1 MLRTNTGELASYG
14 GVNGVG
20 FSEVEI
26 GDDPPHVTEV
36 IRMPTGLLR
45 AAGADSIDHKLVL
58 LMSRLGYDPAS
69 TRRAAEEPFM
79 ARTFRL
85 PTERTFS
92 LDGQAR
98 IDPNA
103 PDATLDEVL
112 GTTGPGAVFAAS
124 GHLRGDADARA
135 SRAFDADADTAWIAP
150 IGEQS
155 GEWIEARLG
164 APVTVSSMD
173 LQVVAD
179 GRHSVPTRLRLE
191 VDGQPT
197 RTIDV
202 PAIPNPRP
210 ESPVATTPLTFEP
223 VTGSSFR
230 VFVDAVAPVTTHD
243 ARTNRDRV
251 LPVAIASVGMAEVP
265 APAAPTQLPDQ
276 CTDALVAIDDQPVG
290 VRVTGDVADA
300 AAGRTVAVTACGG
313 PVELAAGRHDLR
325 TQPGSANGFD
335 VDRLVLGSDR
345 GGEPLG
351 PGMLGAKVQAS
362 GAHARVTDEGLTR
375 VDGKVKTDGDP
386 FWLVLGQSENKGWE
400 LEVDGGADVGDRTL
414 VNGYTNG
421 WRITPHDAGTL
432 TINLRWAPEGLV
444 WWGIGISVL
453 AIVVCLVL
461 ALRRRGSSSRRSRRP
476 SRRSGR
482 TSCPRSRRR
491 SCPRE
496 PVRRSPSRW

>member
-1 MLRTNTGELASYG
+1 MQPDGSPDDRSLTQVRLHFGDGETLDVALEPTSLAPEGQRVDFPSRDVGHLEIEVLQTNTGELASYG

-36 IRMPTGLLR
+36 IRMPTRLLR

-85 PTERTFS
+85 PTARTFS

-112 GTTGPGAVFAAS
+112 GTTAPGAVFAAS

-135 SRAFDADADTAWIAP
+135 SRAFDADADTAWVAP

-155 GEWIEARLG
+155 GQWIEARLG
-164 APVTVSSMD
+164 APVTVSGMD

-210 ESPVATTPLTFEP
+210 ESPVATVPLTFEP

-230 VFVDAVAPVTTHD
+230 VFVDAVAPVTTRD

-251 LPVAIASVGMAEVP
+251 LPVAIASVGMAGVP
-265 APAAPTQLPDQ
+265 APAAPTALPDQ
-276 CTDALVAIDDQPVG
+276 CTDALVSIDDQPVG
-290 VRVTGDVADA
+290 VRITGDVADA
-300 AAGRTVAVTACGG
+300 AAGRTVAVAACGG
-313 PVELAAGRHDLR
+313 PVELAAGRHDVR
-325 TQPGSANGFD
+325 TQPGEAFGFD
-335 VDRLVLGSDR
+335 VDRLVLG
-345 GGEPLG
+345 L
-351 PGMLGAKVQAS
+351 
-362 GAHARVTDEGLTR
+362 
-375 VDGKVKTDGDP
+375 
-386 FWLVLGQSENKGWE
+386 
-400 LEVDGGADVGDRTL
+400 
-414 VNGYTNG
+414 
-421 WRITPHDAGTL
+421 
-432 TINLRWAPEGLV
+432 
-444 WWGIGISVL
+444 
-453 AIVVCLVL
+453 
-461 ALRRRGSSSRRSRRP
+461 
-476 SRRSGR
+476 
-482 TSCPRSRRR
+482 RSRRR
-491 SCPRE
+491 TARTGDARRE
-496 PVRRSPSRW
+496 GAGERSPRPRHRRGAHPRRREGEDRRRPVLARARPEREQGMGARGRRRRRRR